1 MMKVSMAAWMW
12 AAISLMTACNG
23 RVDRL
28 SDEALLDS
36 VERRTFGYFWEGAGP
51 NSGLARERIHVDG
64 DNPQQDDEIVTT
76 GGSGFGIMA
85 LIAGMERDYITR
97 EEGVE
102 RFERI
107 LAFLETAD
115 RFHGAWPH
123 WLDGETGRVK
133 PFGLKDDGGDLVET
147 AFLAQGLLA
156 AHQYFVDGTPREQEL
171 ARRIDALWRGIEWS
185 WYCNG
190 QEVLYW
196 HWSPD
201 HAWEMNFPVRGYNE
215 CLIMY
220 ILAASSPTFGIDK
233 HIYTKGWAEDGA
245 IVQPGRS
252 EGYDTQLRYQGGRVG
267 PLFWAHY
274 SFLGLDP
281 RGLSDAFCG
290 DYAEEMRRYTLVNRA
305 YCLRNPHGYAGYG
318 ADCWGLTASY
328 STVGYAAH
336 APYEEAD
343 LGVISPTAALSSIV
357 YTPEE
362 SMSVMRYFYEHLH
375 KKLWGPYGFYDAF
388 CISDDWFPPHYL
400 AIDQGPIAVMIENRR
415 TGLLWN
421 LFMSHPDVQN
431 GLKKLGFERKEA
443 N

>member
-1 MMKVSMAAWMW
+1 MKVSRAAWMW
-12 AAISLMTACNG
+12 AAISLMTAACNG

-36 VERRTFGYFWEGAGP
+36 VERRTFGYFWDGAEP

-171 ARRIDALWRGIEWS
+171 ARRIDALWRGIEWL

-201 HAWEMNFPVRGYNE
+201 
-215 CLIMY
+215 
-220 ILAASSPTFGIDK
+220 
-233 HIYTKGWAEDGA
+233 
-245 IVQPGRS
+245 
-252 EGYDTQLRYQGGRVG
+252 
-267 PLFWAHY
+267 
-274 SFLGLDP
+274 
-281 RGLSDAFCG
+281 
-290 DYAEEMRRYTLVNRA
+290 YA
-305 YCLRNPHGYAGYG
+305 
-318 ADCWGLTASY
+318 
-328 STVGYAAH
+328 
-336 APYEEAD
+336 
-343 LGVISPTAALSSIV
+343 
-357 YTPEE
+357 
-362 SMSVMRYFYEHLH
+362 
-375 KKLWGPYGFYDAF
+375 
-388 CISDDWFPPHYL
+388 
-400 AIDQGPIAVMIENRR
+400 
-415 TGLLWN
+415 
-421 LFMSHPDVQN
+421 
-431 GLKKLGFERKEA
+431 
-443 N
+443 